1 MSVLGAGVASAAPVQ
16 AVIDFEDGLAPGDIV
31 SELSTGMG
39 ISGAD
44 FGTVGVTGSRSDLPD
59 VNQAMIFDST
69 CGGAAASCSGDDS
82 DLFQPQLGNVLI
94 ISEDGDSSDPDDAD
108 VGERMVFDFSSWGS
122 GVVTVVSLDVLDV
135 ELDESPGLIEVG
147 GGSVPIPDIGDGNV
161 STLPIGLSGSSMA
174 VVLNGSGAIDNIVIE
189 FEPPPPSTTTTPST
203 TAPPVTTATPSTT
216 APPSTQVPPSTSQA
230 PGSPTTTVV
239 RQIPVAPTTTPQI
252 TALPETGGGAL
263 SAAGLATGLLMV
275 GVGLLL
281 SARRRLS

>member
-1 MSVLGAGVASAAPVQ
+1 
-16 AVIDFEDGLAPGDIV
+16 
-31 SELSTGMG
+31 
-39 ISGAD
+39 
-44 FGTVGVTGSRSDLPD
+44 
-59 VNQAMIFDST
+59 
-69 CGGAAASCSGDDS
+69 
-82 DLFQPQLGNVLI
+82 
-94 ISEDGDSSDPDDAD
+94 
-108 VGERMVFDFSSWGS
+108 MVFDFSSWGS